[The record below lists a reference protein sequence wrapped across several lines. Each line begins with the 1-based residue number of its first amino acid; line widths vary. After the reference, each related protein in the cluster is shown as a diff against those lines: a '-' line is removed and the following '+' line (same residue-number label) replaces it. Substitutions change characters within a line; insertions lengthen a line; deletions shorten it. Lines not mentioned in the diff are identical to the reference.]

1 VPAGKQDPVGAPLF
15 HITPFSSFGN
25 GLTISGRLIPKLGV
39 LGLTIDEKIC
49 GVLPRLRIPD
59 GVLVAALGGSP
70 AYFGDPPQAGDVI
83 HSVNGIR
90 VNSIES
96 LESVLRQ
103 LKPGKSLVL
112 QLERSGSMLFL
123 ALDPD

>member
-1 VPAGKQDPVGAPLF
+1 M
-15 HITPFSSFGN
+15 
-25 GLTISGRLIPKLGV
+25 
-39 LGLTIDEKIC
+39 
-49 GVLPRLRIPD
+49 
-59 GVLVAALGGSP
+59 
-70 AYFGDPPQAGDVI
+70 I